1 MQTYVLQGQA
11 KPVRFSGILLAE
23 ESTETSSSL
32 RWLELSLYRIAEGPR
47 TGHYVLHRT
56 GQSVVFHRP
65 KTCGYGQATSWEH
78 VPDDAEPCPVCQ
90 PVEPF
95 AQGIHGRGSDPGYEV
110 WLESPRHKVVTCVT
124 PVHVEK
130 ALLMRRK
137 DGTTFLSTPASSL
150 IAKACE
156 KDQRLKDY
164 FSEAEQ
170 L

>member
-11 KPVRFSGILLAE
+11 KPVRFSGTLLAE

-78 VPDDAEPCPVCQ
+78 VPDDAEPCPVC
-90 PVEPF
+90 
-95 AQGIHGRGSDPGYEV
+95 APGLEDKSYEV

-150 IAKACE
+150 ISKACE